1 MSAFQHVKITYDS
14 PGRWPGFSFAK
25 RNGPGA
31 GHAPGPQNHTMSV
44 QAETA
49 PTLGWAPR
57 RSRPHIRAQ
66 IRAQNLHSGE
76 KWQMGRLT
84 LSYPGLWCGTSFDIY
99 PMEFDADQLLGP
111 PYRCA
116 PDALSGDQKCKLRRD
131 ADRVGYLK
139 RRSSLGLVTNET
151 GDCAPADLD
160 ASGLHE
166 ATPGRAVR
174 RPNWEICATCSHAR
188 PV

>member
-1 MSAFQHVKITYDS
+1 
-14 PGRWPGFSFAK
+14 
-25 RNGPGA
+25 
-31 GHAPGPQNHTMSV
+31 MSV

-49 PTLGWAPR
+49 PTMGWAPR

-66 IRAQNLHSGE
+66 IRAQNLHCGK

-84 LSYPGLWCGTSFDIY
+84 LSYPGLWCGTSVDVY

-131 ADRVGYLK
+131 ADRWGGWVGGGWGWARCVRGGARVVRCTMAGEPSYAS
-139 RRSSLGLVTNET
+139 RVADMRSRH
-151 GDCAPADLD
+151 
-160 ASGLHE
+160 SGLAHLGQVGMLI
-166 ATPGRAVR
+166 AQG
-174 RPNWEICATCSHAR
+174 
-188 PV
+188 